1 MSHDFNTAERQR
13 DFDVIPDGTIATLHI
28 TVRPGN
34 AGDAGWLRR
43 SKDGKSE
50 ALDLELT
57 VVDGDY
63 AKRKI
68 WTLLTISGITDGH
81 AEAGRISG
89 QRLRGILESARGI
102 LPNDKSDAAA
112 QARRVESFGDFDG
125 LRFIGRMSS
134 RRRTTTRQKT
144 RWIRPSRLTAKTG
157 IRSSRCRGR
166 PKPHL
171 PPARSRR
178 LPRPPRSRRLR
189 GQNGGAEQTRGRM
202 ATAGDRRCHRR
213 CA

>member
-125 LRFIGRMSS
+125 LRFIGRIGVEPAKNDYKAKNTLDQAITPDRKDWHQVEQVPRSPKAAPAASAKPAPASS
-134 RRRTTTRQKT
+134 APVTQ
-144 RWIRPSRLTAKTG
+144 IA
-157 IRSSRCRGR
+157 R
-166 PKPHL
+166 PKW
-171 PPARSRR
+171 
-178 LPRPPRSRRLR
+178 
-189 GQNGGAEQTRGRM
+189 GR
-202 ATAGDRRCHRR
+202 
-213 CA
+213 